1 MTGFVLSP
9 GITPLLTDLF
19 VLELPLALGFAYAW
33 RGARG
38 FELALALNAI
48 ALGVVKLVTDYRDVG
63 DLIVAIGGLIAGT
76 LFALESLKRPAWT
89 RRQTTGLLVAGVAVG
104 LIGVTKAAVDFYDPF
119 DLLLADLLMVLG
131 VLLTTVALTARQGRP
146 SRAATATTPR

>member
-19 VLELPLALGFAYAW
+19 VLELPVALGVAYAW

-38 FELALALNAI
+38 FELALALNAV
-48 ALGVVKLVTDYRDVG
+48 ALGLVKLVTDYGDPGDVP
-63 DLIVAIGGLIAGT
+63 VAIGGLVAGT

-89 RRQTTGLLVAGVAVG
+89 RRQASALAVVCG
-104 LIGVTKAAVDFYDPF
+104 LIGVAKAALDFYDPF
-119 DLLLADLLMVLG
+119 DLLLSDLLMVLG
-131 VLLTTVALTARQGRP
+131 VLLTAVARTARGTLRP
-146 SRAATATTPR
+146 RAPTAASG